1 MNAPPRGGRQP
12 CRKHR
17 PFPMPGRNRSGF
29 HPRAWSECSLPS
41 SAKPARR
48 PFPASPCWWRGTD
61 RSAGLMRSAGRA
73 GSNHGRC
80 SGADPVLAGSVV
92 HLGSNVAP
100 DPPKSAFRAAHWPPA
115 ARVTFGMIFRAR
127 AAVKLGERLARQR
140 RPVLLDHHAGI
151 GERGEHC
158 RHAAHNRQVFAGNQI
173 ALRAGVAQRVFD
185 VERGRFRLCRS
196 HLCGTTSPVRSA
208 SGTA

>member
-127 AAVKLGERLARQR
+127 APRLSWVRGLPANAARFCSTIT
-140 RPVLLDHHAGI
+140 PA
-151 GERGEHC
+151 
-158 RHAAHNRQVFAGNQI
+158 
-173 ALRAGVAQRVFD
+173 
-185 VERGRFRLCRS
+185 
-196 HLCGTTSPVRSA
+196 SA
-208 SGTA
+208 SAASIAGMPRTIDKCSPAIK